1 MVIEMNKNVFE
12 IYLTSPYV
20 RGEEWLRF
28 IYKISKINGIFRPW
42 NLWIC
47 FEKSYIKYYI
57 ETDRI
62 LPPILSE
69 VGQFLIKKTE
79 ILLRSRT
86 LISLPYVLTKNY
98 KTLLDLYDRFDA
110 KNSQKVKSVKKNM

>member
-1 MVIEMNKNVFE
+1 MNKNVFE

-47 FEKSYIKYYI
+47 FEKSYIKYY
-57 ETDRI
+57 
-62 LPPILSE
+62 
-69 VGQFLIKKTE
+69 KKPGASW
-79 ILLRSRT
+79 RSGKLECGNFQKQRG
-86 LISLPYVLTKNY
+86 ICKNY
-98 KTLLDLYDRFDA
+98 A
-110 KNSQKVKSVKKNM
+110 S